1 MDNKADRLV
10 VEMALGGS
18 LNCFIVNNGKD
29 AQNFL
34 ARCAQIQVPVDVICI
49 EETGDTNCTIIN
61 QPGVKCAL
69 ALVKAPGWLSKVLKQ
84 RLGKV
89 LVCDNLNTCEAWA
102 KRGYNCY
109 TRSGESAMSSGVFA
123 GGRINLNNYQKITLA
138 AEKWTV
144 QQEFEKAQAK
154 REKCEGIVRS
164 IVDEITKLEEDKRK
178 FKHGTH
184 GSRHELRVHRDE
196 IARIEGD
203 IAEVEEVISQLE
215 QSQSEINHDIKRTR
229 EQVKRLKE
237 EMATKTIAGLTAS
250 EQKQMDQLAQ
260 KWKRSTPSSKM

>member
-1 MDNKADRLV
+1 
-10 VEMALGGS
+10 
-18 LNCFIVNNGKD
+18 
-29 AQNFL
+29 
-34 ARCAQIQVPVDVICI
+34 
-49 EETGDTNCTIIN
+49 
-61 QPGVKCAL
+61 
-69 ALVKAPGWLSKVLKQ
+69 
-84 RLGKV
+84 
-89 LVCDNLNTCEAWA
+89 
-102 KRGYNCY
+102 
-109 TRSGESAMSSGVFA
+109 MSSGVFA

-196 IARIEGD
+196 ITRIEGD
-203 IAEVEEVISQLE
+203 IAEVEEVVSQLE

-229 EQVKRLKE
+229 EQVE
-237 EMATKTIAGLTAS
+237 ENFTKFSGKPRDARETSRNTS
-250 EQKQMDQLAQ
+250 Y
-260 KWKRSTPSSKM
+260 SKCQFRHQN